1 MRGLFASV
9 IAIFCLALLPGGCSS
24 PGTSLLDDVHYAVAD
39 FALTERSGQTVRRAD
54 LLGKTWVA
62 AFIFTRCAGPCSQVT
77 GAMAH
82 LQHDLAGTRG
92 VSLVSF
98 TVDPE
103 FDRPAV
109 LRAYADRFQADPKH
123 WLFLTGEQNE
133 IHQLIVE
140 SFHLGVQK
148 NSGPGVEPGFEV
160 EHSTKLALVDP
171 EGRIRAYFD
180 GTAPEDLPKL
190 ERQISLLLWESRLP
204 EVNAI
209 LNGTSAILLMLGYL
223 MIRRGRVT
231 LHKTC
236 MLSALGVSI
245 LFLASYLYYHFA
257 VKHGKPTPFTG
268 EGWIRTLYFT
278 ILLSHTALAAV
289 TAPLALFTA
298 YKGLTNQFKKH
309 KAIAR
314 WTLPIWLY
322 VSITGVVVYWM
333 LYRLYP
339 SP

>member
-1 MRGLFASV
+1 MRGTPACV
-9 IAIFCLALLPGGCSS
+9 IAVFCLALLGGGCSS
-24 PGTSLLDDVHYAVAD
+24 PSSLADDPQFAVAD
-39 FALTERSGQTVRRAD
+39 FALTERSGQGVRRAD

-62 AFIFTRCAGPCSQVT
+62 AFIFTRCAGPCSQVSGT
-77 GAMAH
+77 MAH
-82 LQHDLAGTRG
+82 LQHDLAGAKG
-92 VSLVSF
+92 VVLVSF

-109 LRAYADRFQADPKH
+109 LRAYAERFRADANT
-123 WLFLTGEQNE
+123 WLFLTGEQDE
-133 IHQLIVE
+133 IHRLIVK

-148 NSGPGVEPGFEV
+148 NSGPGVKPGYEV

-190 ERQISLLLWESRLP
+190 ERQITVLLWENRLP
-204 EVNAI
+204 EVNAV
-209 LNGTSAILLMLGYL
+209 LNGTSAILLLLGYR

-236 MLSALGVSI
+236 MLSALSVSI
-245 LFLASYLYYHFA
+245 LFLTSYLYYHFA

-268 EGWIRTLYFT
+268 EGWIRPVYFT
-278 ILLSHTALAAV
+278 ILLSHTVLAAV

-298 YKGLTNQFKKH
+298 YKGLTDQFKKH

-322 VSITGVVVYWM
+322 VSLTGVVVYCM

>member
-1 MRGLFASV
+1 LRRAFASASAV
-9 IAIFCLALLPGGCSS
+9 FCLALLAGGCGSS
-24 PGTSLLDDVHYAVAD
+24 ASLPDAVQFPVGD
-39 FALTERSGQTVRRAD
+39 FSLTERSGQTVRRAD

-62 AFIFTRCAGPCSQVT
+62 AFIFTRCAGPCHQVSGT
-77 GAMAH
+77 MAH

-92 VSLVSF
+92 VVLVSF

-103 FDRPAV
+103 FDRPEV
-109 LRAYADRFQADPKH
+109 LRAYADRFKADPH
-123 WLFLTGEQNE
+123 DWLFLTGKQDE
-133 IHQLIVE
+133 IHRLIVD

-148 NSGPGVEPGFEV
+148 NSGPGVEPGFAV

-171 EGRIRAYFD
+171 AGQIRAYFD
-180 GTAPEDLPKL
+180 GTAPEVLPKL
-190 ERQISLLLWESRLP
+190 ERQITVLLWENRLP
-204 EVNAI
+204 EVNAV
-209 LNGTSAILLMLGYL
+209 LNGTSAILLMMGYL
-223 MIRRGRVT
+223 LIRRGRVT

-245 LFLASYLYYHFA
+245 VFLASYLYYHFA

-268 EGWIRTLYFT
+268 EGLIRAVYFT

-298 YKGLTNQFKKH
+298 YKGLTGQFKKH
-309 KAIAR
+309 KVIAR

-322 VSITGVVVYWM
+322 VSVTGVVVYWM
-333 LYRLYP
+333 LYRLP
-339 SP
+339 ASP